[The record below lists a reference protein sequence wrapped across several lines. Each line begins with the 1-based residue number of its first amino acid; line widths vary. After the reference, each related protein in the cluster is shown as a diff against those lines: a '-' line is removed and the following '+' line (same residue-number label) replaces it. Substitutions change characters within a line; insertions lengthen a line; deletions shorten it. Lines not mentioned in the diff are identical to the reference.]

1 MHAGVGPTNQT
12 HEARPRPLQSP
23 PPSLQIWA
31 SDLTRLLAHVM
42 DGRCH
47 CHGGPD
53 VREREKASQ
62 PATSCWLLPAPGI
75 IMEYGGF
82 HCKQAKRSGCSSKES
97 SKNSLESQ
105 ACRVQAW
112 RHEGGNASPCMPST
126 APETAPHTHTH
137 YFLFVFLLASTCY
150 YMSLFEVYI
159 FLFYSKMFV
168 LPVWVTRCS
177 SMHMHPSIS
186 SARPYNTPRDM

>member
-1 MHAGVGPTNQT
+1 MHQLIGRDKATREGHWQAGRQACSPRSERRWQVGRPAGRCIHDACGSGT
-12 HEARPRPLQSP
+12 HQSDPWGSSPASPVPSP
-23 PPSLQIWA
+23 PLCRSGHLISLA
-31 SDLTRLLAHVM
+31 FSLTSWM
-42 DGRCH
+42 DGATATVDRTW
-47 CHGGPD
+47 
-53 VREREKASQ
+53 EREKASQ

-137 YFLFVFLLASTCY
+137 TTFCL
-150 YMSLFEVYI
+150 
-159 FLFYSKMFV
+159 
-168 LPVWVTRCS
+168 S
-177 SMHMHPSIS
+177 S
-186 SARPYNTPRDM
+186 Y